1 MTRHRKHKGGRPLKI
16 DATLLG
22 KLEDAFSNGFTD
34 EMACLYA
41 NINPDTL
48 YEYQKRNP
56 KFTERKELL
65 KQSPNLVAQKTLVK
79 DAATTQGARWWAE
92 HRMPDFMP
100 KTKVEH
106 SGKIQHENLPLTPE
120 QQMAVKAYEDEMK
133 KQIKEKSKQLQG

>member
-1 MTRHRKHKGGRPLKI
+1 
-16 DATLLG
+16 
-22 KLEDAFSNGFTD
+22 
-34 EMACLYA
+34 MACLYA